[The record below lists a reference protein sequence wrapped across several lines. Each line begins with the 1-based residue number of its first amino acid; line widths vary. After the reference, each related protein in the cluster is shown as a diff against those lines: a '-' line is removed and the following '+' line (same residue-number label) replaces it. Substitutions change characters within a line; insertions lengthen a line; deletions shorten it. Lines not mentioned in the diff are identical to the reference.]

1 VDAPDGRSTVASHA
15 AVEAEGIP
23 WAVDG
28 DVADADAAVD
38 AAAVAEAG
46 VAVVAVHPGFVLAVG
61 SRAAVVTCSDPAAT
75 LDTAHCSV
83 APGAAGTCTWAAFE
97 VKGKSAAKDRQRAV
111 VLTAGR
117 WDPPYWIAKSGM
129 GRANMAQN

>member
-1 VDAPDGRSTVASHA
+1 
-15 AVEAEGIP
+15 VEAEGTP

-28 DVADADAAVD
+28 DVADV
-38 AAAVAEAG
+38 AAVAAAG
-46 VAVVAVHPGFVLAVG
+46 VAVVAVHLGSVLAVG

-75 LDTAHCSV
+75 LDTTHCSE
-83 APGAAGTCTWAAFE
+83 ALGAADTCRWAALRA
-97 VKGKSAAKDRQRAV
+97 KGKSAAKDRQRAV

-117 WDPPYWIAKSGM
+117 SDPPYWIAKSGM